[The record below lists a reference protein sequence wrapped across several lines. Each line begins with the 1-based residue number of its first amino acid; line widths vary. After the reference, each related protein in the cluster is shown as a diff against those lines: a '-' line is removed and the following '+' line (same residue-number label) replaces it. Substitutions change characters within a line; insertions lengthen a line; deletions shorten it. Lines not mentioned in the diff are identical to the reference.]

1 MDAIA
6 DRCIFCKIVQ
16 KIIPNAIVYEND
28 KFLVFMDK
36 YPINHG
42 HSLLVPKHHYNTI
55 LDMPTELVGEMY
67 ALVPKLAKAIT
78 AVIESDGFNINQNN
92 GKSANQIVPH
102 VHVHIVPRY
111 SKERIK
117 GQWPSRQ
124 IAKIEE
130 LQKLAEKISKIVNAE
145 NARD

>member
-1 MDAIA
+1 MV
-6 DRCIFCKIVQ
+6 DRCIFCKVVQ
-16 KIIPNAIVYEND
+16 KIIPHAIVYEND

-42 HSLLVPKHHYNTI
+42 HSLLVPKQHYNTI
-55 LDMPTELVGEMY
+55 LDMPTELVAEMY

-78 AVIESDGFNINQNN
+78 TVIDSDGFNINQNN
-92 GKSANQIVPH
+92 GRSANQIVPH

-111 SKERIK
+111 SKEKIK

-124 IAKIEE
+124 IARIEE
-130 LQKLAEKISKIVNAE
+130 LQKLAGRISDNLSIKNE
-145 NARD
+145 

>member
-1 MDAIA
+1 MVAIA

-16 KIIPNAIVYEND
+16 KIIPNAIVYENE

-42 HSLLVPKHHYNTI
+42 HSLVVPKQHYNTI
-55 LDMPTELVGEMY
+55 LDMPTQLVGEMY
-67 ALVPKLAKAIT
+67 ALVPQLAKAIIT
-78 AVIESDGFNINQNN
+78 VIDSDGFNINQNN

-111 SKERIK
+111 SKEKIK

-130 LQKLAEKISKIVNAE
+130 LRKLAGKISENIIAE
-145 NARD
+145 NARN

>member
-1 MDAIA
+1 MDALA
-6 DRCIFCKIVQ
+6 DKCIFCKIVQ
-16 KIIPNAIVYEND
+16 KIIPNAIIYEND

-42 HSLLVPKHHYNTI
+42 HSLLVPKQHFTTI
-55 LDMPTELVGEMY
+55 LDMPMELVGEMY
-67 ALVPKLAKAIT
+67 SLVPKLAKAIIT
-78 AVIESDGFNINQNN
+78 VIGSDGFNINQNN

-102 VHVHIVPRY
+102 VHVHIVPRS
-111 SKERIK
+111 SKEKIK

-130 LQKLAEKISKIVNAE
+130 LQRMASKISDNIFSE
-145 NARD
+145 NA

>member
-6 DRCIFCKIVQ
+6 NRCIFCKIVQ
-16 KIIPNAIVYEND
+16 KIIPNAIVYENNN
-28 KFLVFMDK
+28 FLVFMDK
-36 YPINHG
+36 YPINYG
-42 HSLLVPKHHYNTI
+42 HSLLVPKQHYNTI

-67 ALVPKLAKAIT
+67 ALVPKLAKAIIT
-78 AVIESDGFNINQNN
+78 VIDSDGFNINQNN

-111 SKERIK
+111 SKEKIK

-130 LQKLAEKISKIVNAE
+130 LRQLASKISE
-145 NARD
+145 NLISENV